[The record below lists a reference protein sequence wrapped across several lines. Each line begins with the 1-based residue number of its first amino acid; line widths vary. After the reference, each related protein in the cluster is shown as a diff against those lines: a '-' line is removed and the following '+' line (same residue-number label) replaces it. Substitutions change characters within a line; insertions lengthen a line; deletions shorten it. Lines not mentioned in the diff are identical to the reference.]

1 MDVGRAL
8 LGAGDCGVVGTG
20 FAFGLRRGVAAPIVD
35 GLGERRDAARDVGGG
50 TTSVGGGDLG
60 ARGN

>member
-1 MDVGRAL
+1 M
-8 LGAGDCGVVGTG
+8 VGTG